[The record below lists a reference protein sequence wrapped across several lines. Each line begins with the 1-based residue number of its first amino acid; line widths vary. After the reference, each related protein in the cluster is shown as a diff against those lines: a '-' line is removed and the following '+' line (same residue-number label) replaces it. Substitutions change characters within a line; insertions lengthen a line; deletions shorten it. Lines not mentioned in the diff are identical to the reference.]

1 MQTLLVALIVLA
13 CSTYAVWTLM
23 PSALRRSLALRALKL
38 SLPESLA
45 RTFRKAA
52 KPAGACGG
60 CDNCGDAAEK
70 PAAAGVQK
78 ITFHRRV
85 S

>member
-1 MQTLLVALIVLA
+1 MQSLVVALIVVA
-13 CSTYAVWTLM
+13 CSSYAVWTLM
-23 PSALRRSLALRALKL
+23 PSALRRSLAMKLLKL

-52 KPAGACGG
+52 QPAGACGG
-60 CDNCGDAAEK
+60 CDSCGDGAAK
-70 PAAAGVQK
+70 PEAGKAHK
-78 ITFHRRV
+78 ITFHRRA